1 MHEGSGEAALR
12 CAGRDEKGDSVKK
25 FIKFVLLL
33 VVAGMLFTFAACSS
47 SSGGDDEVLYTLS
60 LTHSPYG
67 HINVSLEGE
76 RYSGSMKFPKGT
88 EVTLNTFVF
97 NEELKQ
103 FYRWFGT
110 VASTDNTLVITMDKD
125 YSIAV
130 EFIDKGNRGFRAQRA
145 TNGAWYTLE
154 AKLLGE
160 GTYCNVYV
168 EKDCGVTQTEAQAVA
183 AEYDAKIHDK
193 ITTGFGA
200 HRDMDED
207 GKVTLLLLDIVD
219 GYDPTVGAY
228 VAGYFDPAHMLDL
241 TANSN
246 SNECDMI
253 FIDVDPVEPGSEE
266 FFTTIAHE
274 FQHLINYSR
283 TYMADGREQDIWINE
298 GLSSGAEYIYS
309 GVVSQ
314 DRVNWFNSDP
324 LGTIAYGNNF
334 FVWYGYWENEDP
346 NTVLDNYAT
355 VNLFFQWLRIHASN
369 GTAIYKQILDST
381 NRDYQAV
388 TTAAGSE
395 IDSVYGNWPLLLE
408 TWYLANFRCQS
419 SGPYGYEG
427 LINTNPVYFN
437 NFDDQE
443 CSLSPGEAII
453 SALSAKAGSPAT
465 WSPPSG
471 SGPNIQYA
479 GFDYTGTDVDRTPS
493 FTNQYA
499 IVYNANTSNTAS
511 DEKGFVANVVAAPGD
526 NSVARSIQARI
537 DANKK
542 ELPKKFPVGFHP
554 GYAGSG
560 ETPEQRLL
568 KNRTGLKPV
577 TNIQGKK
584 GY

>member
-1 MHEGSGEAALR
+1 
-12 CAGRDEKGDSVKK
+12 VKK

-33 VVAGMLFTFAACSS
+33 VVAGMLCVFAACD
-47 SSGGDDEVLYTLS
+47 SSGEDDEVLYTLD

-67 HINVSLEGE
+67 HINVSPEGE
-76 RYSGSMKFPKGT
+76 GYSGSMKFPKGT
-88 EVTLNTFVF
+88 VVTLNTSVF

-183 AEYDAKIHDK
+183 AKYDANIHDK

-219 GYDPTVGAY
+219 GYDPAVGAY

-253 FIDVDPVEPGSEE
+253 FIDVDPVDVESEE
-266 FFTTIAHE
+266 FYTTIAHE

-309 GVVSQ
+309 GAVSQ
-314 DRVNWFNSDP
+314 DRVGYFNYLYSDGSRNGA
-324 LGTIAYGNNF
+324 LAFGNNF

-388 TTAAGSE
+388 TTAAASK
-395 IDSVYGNWPLLLE
+395 IASVYGDWPLLLE

-419 SGPYGYEG
+419 SGYYGYKGE
-427 LINTNPVYFN
+427 ISTNPIGWTRQNSASY
-437 NFDDQE
+437 E
-443 CSLSPGEAII
+443 IEAGEGII
-453 SALSAKAGSPAT
+453 SALGAVFGQTGTFNPPAGSGA
-465 WSPPSG
+465 
-471 SGPNIQYA
+471 NIQYT
-479 GFDYTGTDVDRTPS
+479 GFNDDGTAVDRTPS
-493 FTNQYA
+493 FSNQF
-499 IVYNANTSNTAS
+499 VLVLNANTDNAAGQFE
-511 DEKGFVANVVAAPGD
+511 DCFIANVFTPSGD
-526 NSVARSIQARI
+526 NPVARSMQARI

-542 ELPKKFPVGFHP
+542 PLPKKFAVGFHP
-554 GYAGSG
+554 GYGGSG

-568 KNRTGLKPV
+568 KNKTGFAPAA
-577 TNIQGKK
+577 TMQGKK
-584 GY
+584 GWR